1 MHVGKNKDGCE
12 SLKVHEKQMLETAE
26 QKYLGDIVSSSGSNN
41 ANIKE
46 KCNIGYSAISQIK
59 SLMNEISVG
68 KSGIQIGLILRDSIF
83 PSRMLLNSEVWCNL
97 TQYQIEEL
105 EKVDRMLIRH
115 ILNAHS
121 KTCIEWLH
129 GDKGMFNIKSLI

>member
-1 MHVGKNKDGCE
+1 
-12 SLKVHEKQMLETAE
+12 
-26 QKYLGDIVSSSGSNN
+26 
-41 ANIKE
+41 
-46 KCNIGYSAISQIK
+46 
-59 SLMNEISVG
+59 MNEISVG

-121 KTCIEWLH
+121 KHALNGFMVTQEC
-129 GDKGMFNIKSLI
+129 LILNR